1 VKIRSVSPGKMILLG
16 EYAVLEG
23 SPALVCAVDRFAEVQ
38 LERRGEGPFDVA
50 APSIG
55 IARTVFTVSD
65 RGIVRF
71 LDTDDQTRKQLG
83 FFRMV
88 FEFVWHYFRS
98 CGKNLPPVSVSI
110 DTGAF
115 YSQALKSKLGFGSS
129 AAMTVAL
136 TAALLDVDDAF
147 SSIGEEKRNRIFRLA
162 LSAHRKAQGNL
173 GSGVDIAASTFGGVL
188 RYEMGLNQLAEQKI
202 PGQVGIWNTLPM
214 LTVFTGKSESTRKM
228 VRGVSQLKKSH
239 AAAYRQMMTELTDL
253 SEKGYRHYRDQQ
265 GELFLETVAAYLDS
279 LKRLGDESGM
289 PIVSPVHLRLV
300 ERINALGGVYKP
312 SGAGS
317 GDIGIAF
324 ARSADQLQTIAHA
337 IEDEGYATVPVR
349 IAEAGVVSS
358 QE

>member
-1 VKIRSVSPGKMILLG
+1 MILLG

-23 SPALVCAVDRFAEVQ
+23 SPALVCAVDRFAEVR
-38 LERRGEGPFDVA
+38 LEKCSGDRFHVA

-55 IARTVFTVSD
+55 IARTDFSVSD
-65 RGIVRF
+65 RGIVCF
-71 LDTDDQTRKQLG
+71 LDTDDHTRKQLG

-88 FEFVWHYFRS
+88 FEFVWHYFKS
-98 CGKNLPPVSVSI
+98 FGKDLSPVSVSI

-136 TAALLDVDDAF
+136 TAALLDADEAS
-147 SSIGEEKRNRIFRLA
+147 SSIGDDKRRRIFRLA

-202 PGQVGIWNTLPM
+202 PEPVNIWKTLPM

-228 VRGVSQLKKSH
+228 VRGVSQLKASH
-239 AAAYRQMMTELTDL
+239 PTAYRQMMTELHDL

-265 GELFLETVAAYLDS
+265 GELFLETVTAYLAS
-279 LKRLGDESGM
+279 LRRLGDESGM
-289 PIVSPVHLRLV
+289 PIVSAVHLRLV
-300 ERINALGGVYKP
+300 ERISALGGVYKP

-324 ARSADQLQTIAHA
+324 ARSADALQTIADT

-349 IAEAGVVSS
+349 IAEAGVVSF